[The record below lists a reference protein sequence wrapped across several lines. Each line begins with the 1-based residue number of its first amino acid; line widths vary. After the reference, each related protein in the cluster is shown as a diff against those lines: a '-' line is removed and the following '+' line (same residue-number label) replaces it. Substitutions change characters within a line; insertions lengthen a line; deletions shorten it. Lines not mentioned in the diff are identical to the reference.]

1 MLHPDELCICGHT
14 LEVHFGHECTVVAGS
29 KPWIREDCR
38 CKEFAICGSAV
49 DIFEA
54 LKALVA
60 QYRKISSG
68 LPADDP
74 VSQLRERYWGELYRQ
89 AEAAIRNAKGE

>member
-38 CKEFAICGSAV
+38 CKEFAICDSAV

-54 LKALVA
+54 LKEAIPFLKRFAQHVRDETGLEWTHVDAAVA
-60 QYRKISSG
+60 KAEVAIR
-68 LPADDP
+68 LA
-74 VSQLRERYWGELYRQ
+74 LRE
-89 AEAAIRNAKGE
+89 NP